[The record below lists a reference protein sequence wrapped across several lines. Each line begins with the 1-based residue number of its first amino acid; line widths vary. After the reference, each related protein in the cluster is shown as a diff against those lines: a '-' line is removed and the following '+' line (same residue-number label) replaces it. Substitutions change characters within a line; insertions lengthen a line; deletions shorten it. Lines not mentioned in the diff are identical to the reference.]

1 VWYDGPMIPLEPP
14 KDASVMK
21 DGDFWVAVVAGV
33 RFERFRS
40 EDDAWGWVL
49 CLCSEDDADDVGQ
62 VGSLDFEISEHQRV
76 LRGMRM
82 ALADPPSDPDERA
95 RLKRT
100 FVLAERGY
108 TMRVMKAAD
117 AGGGR
122 KTKH

>member
-1 VWYDGPMIPLEPP
+1 
-14 KDASVMK
+14 MK

-40 EDDAWGWVL
+40 DDDAWGWVL
-49 CLCSEDDADDVGQ
+49 CLCSEDDAGDVGQ

-117 AGGGR
+117 AGGGS

>member
-1 VWYDGPMIPLEPP
+1 MIPIEHP

-49 CLCSEDDADDVGQ
+49 CLCSEDDADD
-62 VGSLDFEISEHQRV
+62 EISEHQRV

-82 ALADPPSDPDERA
+82 ALANPPIDPDERA

-108 TMRVMKAAD
+108 AMRVMKAAD
-117 AGGGR
+117 AGGAV
-122 KTKH
+122 KQITKGFAAA

>member
-1 VWYDGPMIPLEPP
+1 MIPIEPP

-49 CLCSEDDADDVGQ
+49 RLCSDDDADDVGQ

-82 ALADPPSDPDERA
+82 ALANPPIDPDERA

-108 TMRVMKAAD
+108 AMRVMKAAD
-117 AGGGR
+117 AGGQ
-122 KTKH
+122 